1 MLKNT
6 NSSWGLISKTLH
18 WTIAGLFIYLF
29 YLALTM
35 MNMENGSDKWAM
47 YAEHKQ
53 FGVLVGILVLFR
65 VLWKVMSKT
74 PDLPKETPKWQI
86 LLVKLTHFV
95 LYAIM
100 IGFPVS
106 GYIMSMSGGH
116 GVMFFGIELP
126 NLVGENET
134 IGNIAHSIHVILEY
148 MTYAVVGLHVFAALY
163 HHFIVKDNILKRML
177 PFGK

>member
-6 NSSWGLISKTLH
+6 NTSWGIISKTLH

-35 MNMENGSDKWAM
+35 MDMDMENGDAKWSM
-47 YAEHKQ
+47 YAQHKQ

-74 PDLPKETPKWQI
+74 PSLDNETPKWQVF
-86 LLVKLTHFV
+86 LVKITHFV

-100 IGFPVS
+100 IGFPLS
-106 GYIMSMSGGH
+106 GYIMSMSGG
-116 GVMFFGIELP
+116 F
-126 NLVGENET
+126 N
-134 IGNIAHSIHVILEY
+134 S
-148 MTYAVVGLHVFAALY
+148 
-163 HHFIVKDNILKRML
+163 
-177 PFGK
+177 